1 MLRVEDGAWCSVSML
16 FQLIWIH
23 IKMHPFAF
31 HPSIKTRKVFWLIV
45 NPFVRPFWCFPLSF
59 VLQSGTGENVIQCNN
74 SKFPLTLKNRHWR
87 CKSKHLFLFFQRNV
101 KTKIIV
107 KQSAVPIAGPDVT
120 SQESVLVV
128 ARQDGQGI
136 TVSDVSIFSVAKA
149 PIAWYVYCLS
159 VWYSFVTRSVE
170 CVFFTPETYRF

>member
-1 MLRVEDGAWCSVSML
+1 M
-16 FQLIWIH
+16 
-23 IKMHPFAF
+23 
-31 HPSIKTRKVFWLIV
+31 
-45 NPFVRPFWCFPLSF
+45 
-59 VLQSGTGENVIQCNN
+59 
-74 SKFPLTLKNRHWR
+74 
-87 CKSKHLFLFFQRNV
+87 

-149 PIAWYVYCLS
+149 SIA
-159 VWYSFVTRSVE
+159 
-170 CVFFTPETYRF
+170 